1 MNKKFTAQIG
11 LLFVTIIW
19 GLTFIIVKDALNDA
33 LPFSFATLR
42 FGLATILTLLIVNKK
57 IFTLNKVELMG
68 GILCGAF
75 LFLGYAFQNFG
86 LMITTATKSA
96 FITSISVLLVPIL
109 LVALNLQKVR
119 MRIWIA
125 VLMATT
131 GLYLLILPGRGI
143 NFGDIIT
150 FGCSISFAIHIIAQD
165 YFIKKEIRILP
176 FINIQLAFVTVVSLI
191 NAFVYEPGS
200 IIWSERLFG
209 AVIITSVL
217 ATFIAFLIM
226 IWAQKILNPSETAII
241 FAIEPLAAALFAM
254 VFAGELLGL
263 WGWIGGS
270 LICIAVAYGETGQT

>member
-1 MNKKFTAQIG
+1 M
-11 LLFVTIIW
+11 
-19 GLTFIIVKDALNDA
+19 
-33 LPFSFATLR
+33 
-42 FGLATILTLLIVNKK
+42 
-57 IFTLNKVELMG
+57 
-68 GILCGAF
+68 
-75 LFLGYAFQNFG
+75 
-86 LMITTATKSA
+86 
-96 FITSISVLLVPIL
+96 
-109 LVALNLQKVR
+109 
-119 MRIWIA
+119 
-125 VLMATT
+125 
-131 GLYLLILPGRGI
+131 
-143 NFGDIIT
+143 
-150 FGCSISFAIHIIAQD
+150 
-165 YFIKKEIRILP
+165 P

-191 NAFVYEPGS
+191 NALVYEPDP